1 MGSTYEA
8 CCSQVH
14 GAEAGSACHQ
24 KLFWWSGWTFCRQR
38 KRRFVSFFLKK
49 LFRVLFSTNA
59 YLRGFPCIL
68 FFSISPGDLISP
80 LCVCS
85 TWHMFVY
92 IRHIF
97 GRVRTA
103 VCSLGLNFFFPLL
116 ALPCLRFINMLY
128 THAHTLSSG
137 SSLIWNHRNHR

>member
-1 MGSTYEA
+1 MSSEA
-8 CCSQVH
+8 VLVEWMDILSS
-14 GAEAGSACHQ
+14 AEA
-24 KLFWWSGWTFCRQR
+24 KVREFFFEKTFS
-38 KRRFVSFFLKK
+38 RFVFDECLSPWFPLYSF
-49 LFRVLFSTNA
+49 
-59 YLRGFPCIL
+59 

-103 VCSLGLNFFFPLL
+103 VCSLGLNFFFTSFGFILL
-116 ALPCLRFINMLY
+116 ALY
-128 THAHTLSSG
+128 
-137 SSLIWNHRNHR
+137 